1 MRRIL
6 SQIVILVLFLFLTA
20 FAAVWFED
28 TGGDEEREVERAH
41 SLLWIAQA
49 GKKTWQII
57 DGIANISSGSYQREA
72 PFEDATSDDN
82 DDGSIKSMASD
93 ALALAENFE
102 NSYSNDIVDVSDSDS
117 GFRNFLA
124 NIFKKA
130 PERYLDTKVYSNGW
144 RNFVSLYWLE
154 YKELLPE

>member
-28 TGGDEEREVERAH
+28 TGGDEEQEVERAH
-41 SLLWIAQA
+41 SLLWLAQA

-57 DGIANISSGSYQREA
+57 DGIANLSSGSYQQEA
-72 PFEDATSDDN
+72 SAENTNSDDN
-82 DDGSIKSMASD
+82 NDGRMKVMASD

-102 NSYSNDIVDVSDSDS
+102 NNSSNDSVGSSGSDSS
-117 GFRNFLA
+117 FREFLA
-124 NIFKKA
+124 NILKKA

-144 RNFVSLYWLE
+144 RNFGSLYWLK
-154 YKELLPE
+154 YQELKPE

>member
-6 SQIVILVLFLFLTA
+6 SQIVILILFLFLTV

-41 SLLWIAQA
+41 SLLWLVQA

-57 DGIANISSGSYQREA
+57 DGISNLSPESYQAENA
-72 PFEDATSDDN
+72 IENEDSGASIDD
-82 DDGSIKSMASD
+82 SEMLVMAGD
-93 ALALAENFE
+93 AMALAENFDT
-102 NSYSNDIVDVSDSDS
+102 SYSEDGSGVVDGS
-117 GFRNFLA
+117 FREFLA

-130 PERYLDTKVYSNGW
+130 PERYLDTKIYSNGW
-144 RNFVSLYWLE
+144 RNFGSLYWLK
-154 YKELLPE
+154 YQELKPE